1 MFNREKNTVAAPVDS
16 IKINMELD
24 VLVENEKL
32 KAENDA
38 QQQIT
43 QQKEKELSDTRS
55 ELQVVV

>member
-1 MFNREKNTVAAPVDS
+1 MVNREKNTVAAPVDS

-32 KAENDA
+32 KAEHDA